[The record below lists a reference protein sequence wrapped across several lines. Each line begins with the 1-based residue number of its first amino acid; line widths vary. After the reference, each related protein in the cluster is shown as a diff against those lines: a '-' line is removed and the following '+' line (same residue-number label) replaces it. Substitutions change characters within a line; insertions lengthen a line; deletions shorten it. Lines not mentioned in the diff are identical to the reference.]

1 MIFRR
6 ILMALV
12 TAAIFA
18 AGSAVAVVALAFA
31 FYAFVEP
38 KLGRAGAAAAVAL
51 ATAALMMV
59 GGLALAWAGRK
70 KAPKAAFSTSGGL
83 VERGFEFL
91 QQKPIVAATA
101 AVGVGIMAIRNPK
114 YLGSVLRAFL
124 DGQPPGK

>member
-6 ILMALV
+6 ILMALI
-12 TAAIFA
+12 AAAMFA

-31 FYAFVEP
+31 LYAFVEP
-38 KLGRAGAAAAVAL
+38 RLGRAGAAATVAL
-51 ATAALMMV
+51 ATAALMV
-59 GGLALAWAGRK
+59 LGGLALAWAGRK
-70 KAPKAAFSTSGGL
+70 QPLKASPSTSGGL
-83 VERGFEFL
+83 LERGLEFL

-124 DGQPPGK
+124 DGQPPSK